1 MSFKK
6 LGEAIEIKP
15 SDIQSAESVI
25 PVIEA
30 SVLEQMKKFAAG
42 LKRIAPKADDFL
54 YFSAIMLHAAEAAL
68 INEDGTPRLTKSGEP
83 VQAHWDKRGGS
94 WRWIS
99 NDPSVRP
106 LKNSNGD
113 IFPEEELIKAYKKW
127 IGRPL
132 CIDHKSSSVDHVR
145 GFIVDTY
152 YDRNLKRVIGL
163 CALDKFNYPDLA
175 RKISTGYSNSVSMG
189 TAVERAICYDCGT
202 VAKTEHDFCQHM
214 RSKSCYGE
222 INIGLNPIE
231 LSIVVNGADPAAK
244 IKHIIAAA
252 NTLNSYVEE
261 KEEQLERM
269 GKVQYTA
276 NLNFNQ
282 NNDDTG
288 IAEKSGSLTITAD
301 TLDAFKNDLDRA
313 LDQFQSLNSST
324 NEEKLSSDSNSTAYN
339 QSSGTIAMQETEM
352 PGTELTLAP
361 PTDRFA
367 SLEDLE
373 TQLSTI
379 KSSIENKLSHLQQKL
394 SELTNTKE
402 DTMSGKTDNLN
413 KQGYFQG
420 GGGVNEPTPGEKKYP
435 VDPTNEDLREHDD
448 KQMVGQK
455 PFPDVGPVDGM
466 YPGYK
471 SFPAGEL
478 EWKKM
483 LARAEA
489 DQRALRRDAVVED
502 AKRVL
507 EAAKKEAYFQ
517 NGLDAKNPN
526 TPTPH
531 QRKYPVDPMNEDLRE
546 HDDKQMV
553 GQKPFPDVG
562 DVDGLHPS
570 PLSAEPKNELDRKK
584 KLLRAGLRVKF
595 LPVKTAAGSID
606 YANSTWNAYNDDVL
620 VFSKTVDEITNGQA
634 EALFNTVASK
644 TFMEDLYAKIKAVG
658 ANNASLLF
666 KKGQVPPPATS
677 NAGPMSGGA
686 DAPAVPAMPDMG
698 GAPDDS
704 GKDGDPKASA
714 METAEKIRDLA
725 SDLVEMERALSGKEA
740 EMGSPDEAMPALPA
754 SADDAEGVT
763 TAELVGMERMI
774 IRPLIAATKEAVASL
789 NESAGELNSMV
800 GLYDSGAVTSTNKD
814 FVDNLLEGA
823 LVEANEAMADS
834 FKLLGAF
841 AQFANAD
848 AAIEARSEQESKAYN
863 KQSYGDK
870 HMEPGNKEILGML
883 GDTDGVG
890 PQAADSA
897 EANDVDLLNA
907 MLADDLAA
915 AAAVD
920 SNEAVVTSDPA
931 SAIEMAKQNPGV
943 DIEVKKAA
951 LETKAGRQALRA
963 KLAAEMKWNPILKEF
978 HPKDHALPGPLDTKP
993 SDNLEVVE
1001 NIAER
1006 HEKMLDV
1013 ATAPPHVRK
1022 DAAEIQKLITTGA
1035 LELKDVDLLVS
1046 HGLDPAAV
1054 KYWKEFYGEVGPEG
1068 KEFAT
1073 ELVKEHVKAQMEQE
1087 NALYKV
1093 KLARSYELAYDMTDC
1108 DLLPHNKAAITEQV
1122 NELMKFDDAA
1132 FESYKRV
1139 IERQASSFPKGA
1151 KLGRMPQVGL
1161 FGAEDAKAAT
1171 YKTDRELLAEA
1182 FASHS
1187 NPKRMF

>member
-1 MSFKK
+1 MPFKK

-30 SVLEQMKKFAAG
+30 SVLEEMKKFATG

-68 INEDGTPRLTKSGEP
+68 INEDGTPRLTKAGEP
-83 VQAHWDKRGGS
+83 VQAHWDKRGGT
-94 WRWIS
+94 WRWIT

-252 NTLNSYVEE
+252 NTLNSYVSE
-261 KEEQLERM
+261 KEEELKRI
-269 GKVQYTA
+269 GKMQYTA
-276 NLNFNQ
+276 SLNFSKTDEETDGNQ
-282 NNDDTG
+282 
-288 IAEKSGSLTITAD
+288 KSGSLNIVSD

-313 LDQFQSLNSST
+313 LEQFQSLNSSN
-324 NEEKLSSDSNSTAYN
+324 NEEKMSSDSNSTAYN
-339 QSSGTIAMQETEM
+339 QSSGTMAMQETEM
-352 PGTELTLAP
+352 PGTDFSIAP

-367 SLEDLE
+367 SLEELE
-373 TQLSTI
+373 TQLSLI
-379 KSSIENKLSHLQQKL
+379 KSSIESKLAHMQQQL
-394 SELTNTKE
+394 SKLTNTKE

-435 VDPTNEDLREHDD
+435 VDPTNEDLRENDD

-471 SFPAGEL
+471 SFPTGEL
-478 EWKKM
+478 ERKKM

-489 DQRALRRDAVVED
+489 DERALRRTAVIDD

-507 EAAKKEAYFQ
+507 EASKKEAYFQ

-562 DVDGLHPS
+562 DVNGLHPS

-584 KLLRAGLRVKF
+584 ILLRAGLRVKF
-595 LPVKTAAGSID
+595 LPAKTAAGGID
-606 YANSTWNAYNDDVL
+606 YAKGTWNGYSDDVL
-620 VFSKTVDEITNGQA
+620 IFSKTVDEITNGHA
-634 EALFNTVASK
+634 EALYNTVASK
-644 TFMEDLYAKIKAVG
+644 AFAQDLLAKIKAVG
-658 ANNASLLF
+658 SNNASLLF
-666 KKGQVPPPATS
+666 KSGQVPPPATS
-677 NAGPMSGGA
+677 NAGPASGGM
-686 DAPAVPAMPDMG
+686 DAPSMAPMPGMDE
-698 GAPDDS
+698 PSDDS

-740 EMGSPDEAMPALPA
+740 EMGSSEAPAL
-754 SADDAEGVT
+754 SADDDSVSEGIT
-763 TAELVGMERMI
+763 TAELVGMEKMI
-774 IRPLIAATKEAVASL
+774 IRPLIVATKEAVASL
-789 NESAGELNSMV
+789 NNSATELTSMV
-800 GLYDSGAVTSTNKD
+800 NLYDTGAVTPANKD

-841 AQFANAD
+841 AQFARAD
-848 AAIEARSEQESKAYN
+848 AALEVRAEQEEKTHT
-863 KQSYGDK
+863 KHGDM

-890 PQAADSA
+890 PQAAD
-897 EANDVDLLNA
+897 NVDLLNA
-907 MLADDLAA
+907 MLADDLEAVAA
-915 AAAVD
+915 DDNEAVITADPAAAV
-920 SNEAVVTSDPA
+920 
-931 SAIEMAKQNPGV
+931 EMAKQNPGV

-993 SDNLEVVE
+993 SDDLEVVE
-1001 NIAER
+1001 NLVEK

-1013 ATAPPHVRK
+1013 ATCPPRVRK
-1022 DAAEIQKLITTGA
+1022 EAANIQQLISTGKLNP
-1035 LELKDVDLLVS
+1035 KDLDLLVA
-1046 HGLDPAAV
+1046 HGVDPAAV
-1054 KYWKEFYGEVGPEG
+1054 KYWKEFYGEEGPEG

-1073 ELVKEHVKAQMEQE
+1073 ELVKEHAKAQMEE
-1087 NALYKV
+1087 EKALYKV
-1093 KLARSYELAYDMTDC
+1093 KIARAYELAYEMVDRN
-1108 DLLPHNKAAITEQV
+1108 LLPHSKEAIAEQV
-1122 NELMKFDDAA
+1122 NEVMKWDDGA

-1139 IERQASSFPKGA
+1139 IERQASTFQKSA
-1151 KLGRMPQVGL
+1151 NLGRMPQVGL
-1161 FGAEDAKAAT
+1161 FGSEDFKTAVS
-1171 YKTDRELLAEA
+1171 KTDRELLAEA
-1182 FASHS
+1182 FASGS